1 MIKNRRIKY
10 FIGFLISIIIE
21 IIIAL
26 FVHDKFVRPYI
37 GDVLVIICIYMLL
50 KVILDNKVKHLE
62 LYIFIFAVVVEI
74 MQYFNIMNYLANDN
88 KILKIALGS
97 TFDIKDI
104 VCYFV
109 GYIVILFCKKLHIK
123 CCLLKYIG
131 GIRNE
136 NY

>member
-1 MIKNRRIKY
+1 MIKNRRVKY
-10 FIGFLISIIIE
+10 FIGFLISIFIE

-50 KVILDNKVKHLE
+50 NVFFDNKIKHLE
-62 LYIFIFAVVVEI
+62 LYIFIFAVVVEL
-74 MQYFNIMNYLANDN
+74 MQYFNIMNYFANDN

-109 GYIVILFCKKLHIK
+109 GYIAILFCKK
-123 CCLLKYIG
+123 
-131 GIRNE
+131 
-136 NY
+136 

>member
-109 GYIVILFCKKLHIK
+109 GYIAILFCKKLR
-123 CCLLKYIG
+123 YS
-131 GIRNE
+131 N
-136 NY
+136 N

>member
-50 KVILDNKVKHLE
+50 NVFFDNKIKHLE

-104 VCYFV
+104 ICYIIGFISII
-109 GYIVILFCKKLHIK
+109 IVSNGIKKFCIK
-123 CCLLKYIG
+123 I
-131 GIRNE
+131 
-136 NY
+136 